1 MGAKRKNRPIPAAA
15 TWSAKATLATLAL
28 GLLGGVCGA
37 GLSVVVPDGGLL
49 AGGRSR
55 HHLATDTAAG
65 LREAASL
72 QDGGHP
78 DDNGIGALARML
90 LWLEHGAADDERA
103 GAERL
108 LKKATS
114 TGRKSP
120 EALYARALLV
130 DAGNRDAA
138 LDDDLKAAPE
148 SPWVQLARARRI
160 QEVGGRLSVVERAAL
175 SREPLPHANH
185 QWARVAAQ
193 AGDFSVARAALD
205 RLFRLA
211 PEHAGGAAT
220 AVVAGLLEETA
231 LIAAQRE
238 RRPDRGQA
246 DGPARPEH
254 LTSSPDEHRLLAL
267 LDNMRDPL
275 DGAQVALLATALA
288 FGHGAEAPARALPLI
303 TEGAAKSASV
313 ARAGLELAVCVGDV
327 VLADALLKAHHGVA
341 DLALVAQISRARYL
355 RSVAEADRRAATK
368 GAIGVDGSAITLP
381 LCVLQMTLDQPGV
394 PWRSLASSAFFPER
408 RYQRLLSELAGGGTT
423 EHLDER
429 LQAIEKLGL
438 VDRAIAGADF
448 ATAASLLKEAKD
460 KAGVDAD
467 VALTE
472 ASLKARQ
479 GDRAGVKLAVEAA
492 VAGAS
497 LDPAVLLAAAR
508 LSLDVDNL
516 AGVRKALLAFNRLG
530 LQASQAY
537 ALTAL
542 LEARSGDGGAAR
554 AALAEAR
561 RLGAGDEVLTLQAA
575 IVANRMVDVV
585 DARAAADALLKMEGT
600 STTSGGDVVAAWIA
614 EAAWRAG
621 DQARAEAALKAITSS
636 EAPIGEAHLFY
647 ANVLRFNPLR
657 RAEAMAA
664 ATAATKRIERGPLLD
679 EAKKLLLLLMTLKQE
694 R

>member
-1 MGAKRKNRPIPAAA
+1 MGAKRNNRPIPAAA
-15 TWSAKATLATLAL
+15 TWSVKATVATLAM

-37 GLSVVVPDGGLL
+37 GLSVIVPEGGLL
-49 AGGRSR
+49 AGGRAR

-72 QDGGHP
+72 QDGDTP
-78 DDNGIGALARML
+78 DDNGVGALARML
-90 LWLEHGAADDERA
+90 LWLEHGAADDNRA

-108 LKKATS
+108 LKKASS

-148 SPWVQLARARRI
+148 SPWVQLARARHI
-160 QEVGGRLSVVERAAL
+160 DDVGARLSVVERAAL
-175 SREPLPHANH
+175 WRNPLPHANH
-185 QWARVAAQ
+185 QWAKVAAQ

-220 AVVAGLLEETA
+220 AVVVGLVEQSA
-231 LIAAQRE
+231 LTAAQRE
-238 RRPDRGQA
+238 RRPEHKQA
-246 DGPARPEH
+246 DGPAQPDH
-254 LTSSPDEHRLLAL
+254 VTSAPDERRLLAL
-267 LDNMRDPL
+267 LDHARDPL
-275 DGAQVALLATALA
+275 DGAQLALLATALA
-288 FGHGAEAPARALPLI
+288 FGHGAEAPTGALHLI
-303 TEGAAKSASV
+303 TEGAANSVSV

-327 VLADALLKAHHGVA
+327 VLADAIMKAHHGVA

-355 RSVAEADRRAATK
+355 QSVAEGDRRAAIK

-381 LCVLQMTLDQPGV
+381 LCVLQMTLDQPGL
-394 PWRSLASSAFFPER
+394 PWRSLASPTFFPER
-408 RYQRLLSELAGGGTT
+408 RYQRLLADLAGGGTA

-479 GDRAGVKLAVEAA
+479 GDRAGVKLAVDAA

-516 AGVRKALLAFNRLG
+516 AGVRKALLAFDRLG
-530 LQASQAY
+530 MRAAQAY
-537 ALTAL
+537 SLTAL
-542 LEARSGDGGAAR
+542 LEARSGDVGAAR
-554 AALAEAR
+554 VALAEAR
-561 RLGAGDEVLTLQAA
+561 RLGAGDDVLTLQAA
-575 IVANRMVDVV
+575 ILANRMVDVV
-585 DARAAADALLKMEGT
+585 DARAAADALLKMEGSSNT
-600 STTSGGDVVAAWIA
+600 KGGDVVAAWIA
-614 EAAWRAG
+614 EAAWRVG
-621 DQARAEAALKAITSS
+621 DQARAETALKAITSS
-636 EAPIGEAHLFY
+636 EAPIGEANLFY
-647 ANVLRFNPLR
+647 ANVLRFNPQR
-657 RAEAMAA
+657 KAEAIAA
-664 ATAATKRIERGPLLD
+664 ATTAIKRIERGPLLD
-679 EAKKLLLLLMTLKQE
+679 EAKKVLLLLKQKQ
-694 R
+694 

>member
-1 MGAKRKNRPIPAAA
+1 MGAKRNNRPIPAAA
-15 TWSAKATLATLAL
+15 TWSVKATVATLAM

-37 GLSVVVPDGGLL
+37 GLSVIVPEGGLL
-49 AGGRSR
+49 AGGRAR

-72 QDGGHP
+72 QDGDTP
-78 DDNGIGALARML
+78 EDNGVGALARML
-90 LWLEHGAADDERA
+90 LWLEHGAADDNRA

-108 LKKATS
+108 LKKASS

-148 SPWVQLARARRI
+148 SPWVQLARARHI
-160 QEVGGRLSVVERAAL
+160 DDVGARLSVVERAAL
-175 SREPLPHANH
+175 WRNPLPHANH
-185 QWARVAAQ
+185 QWAKVAAQ

-220 AVVAGLLEETA
+220 AVVVGLVEKSA
-231 LIAAQRE
+231 LTAAQRE
-238 RRPDRGQA
+238 RRPEHKQA
-246 DGPARPEH
+246 DGPAKPDNV
-254 LTSSPDEHRLLAL
+254 TSEPDERRLLAL
-267 LDNMRDPL
+267 LDHMQDPL
-275 DGAQVALLATALA
+275 DGTQLALLATALA
-288 FGHGAEAPARALPLI
+288 FGHGAEAPTGALHHI
-303 TEGAAKSASV
+303 TEGAANSASV

-327 VLADALLKAHHGVA
+327 VLADAIMKAHHGVA

-355 RSVAEADRRAATK
+355 QSVAEGDRRAAIK

-381 LCVLQMTLDQPGV
+381 LCVLQMTLDQPGL
-394 PWRSLASSAFFPER
+394 PWRSLASPTFFPER
-408 RYQRLLSELAGGGTT
+408 RYQRLLADLAGGGTA

-479 GDRAGVKLAVEAA
+479 GDRAGVKLAVDAA

-516 AGVRKALLAFNRLG
+516 AGVRKALLAFDRLG
-530 LQASQAY
+530 MRAAQAY
-537 ALTAL
+537 SLTAL
-542 LEARSGDGGAAR
+542 LEARSGDVGAAR
-554 AALAEAR
+554 VALAEAR
-561 RLGAGDEVLTLQAA
+561 RLGAGDDVLTLQAA
-575 IVANRMVDVV
+575 ILANRMVDVV
-585 DARAAADALLKMEGT
+585 DARAAADALLKMEGSSNT
-600 STTSGGDVVAAWIA
+600 KGGDVVAAWIA
-614 EAAWRAG
+614 EAAWRVG
-621 DQARAEAALKAITSS
+621 DQARAETALKAITSS

-647 ANVLRFNPLR
+647 ANVLRFNPQR
-657 RAEAMAA
+657 KAEAIAA
-664 ATAATKRIERGPLLD
+664 ATTAIKRIERGPLLD
-679 EAKKLLLLLMTLKQE
+679 EAKKVLLLLKQKQ
-694 R
+694 

>member
-1 MGAKRKNRPIPAAA
+1 MGAKRKNRAIPAAA
-15 TWSAKATLATLAL
+15 TWSAKATVATLAM

-37 GLSVVVPDGGLL
+37 GLSVVVPEGGLL
-49 AGGRSR
+49 AGGRAR

-65 LREAASL
+65 LRKAASL
-72 QDGGHP
+72 QDGDTP
-78 DDNGIGALARML
+78 DDNGVGALARML
-90 LWLEHGAADDERA
+90 LWLEHGAADDNRA

-108 LKKATS
+108 LKKASS

-148 SPWVQLARARRI
+148 SPWVHLARARHI
-160 QEVGGRLSVVERAAL
+160 DDVGARLSVVERAAL
-175 SREPLPHANH
+175 WRNPLPHANH
-185 QWARVAAQ
+185 QWAKVAAQ

-220 AVVAGLLEETA
+220 AVVVGLVEKTA
-231 LIAAQRE
+231 LPAAQRE
-238 RRPDRGQA
+238 RRPELKQA
-246 DGPARPEH
+246 DGPAQPDH
-254 LTSSPDEHRLLAL
+254 VTSAPDERRLLAL
-267 LDNMRDPL
+267 LDHTRDPL
-275 DGAQVALLATALA
+275 DGAQLALLATALA
-288 FGHGAEAPARALPLI
+288 FGHGAEAPTGALHLI
-303 TEGAAKSASV
+303 TEGAANSVSV

-327 VLADALLKAHHGVA
+327 VLADAIMKAHHGVA

-355 RSVAEADRRAATK
+355 QSVAEGDRRAAIK

-381 LCVLQMTLDQPGV
+381 LCVLQMTLDQPGL
-394 PWRSLASSAFFPER
+394 PWRSVASSTFFPER
-408 RYQRLLSELAGGGTT
+408 RYQRLLTELAGGGTA

-448 ATAASLLKEAKD
+448 ATAASLLKEAKA

-479 GDRAGVKLAVEAA
+479 GDRAGVKLAVDAA

-516 AGVRKALLAFNRLG
+516 AGVRKALLAFDRLG
-530 LQASQAY
+530 LRAAQAY
-537 ALTAL
+537 SLTAL
-542 LEARSGDGGAAR
+542 LEARSGDVGAAR
-554 AALAEAR
+554 VALAEAR
-561 RLGAGDEVLTLQAA
+561 RLGAGDDVLTLQAA
-575 IVANRMVDVV
+575 ILANRMVDVV

-600 STTSGGDVVAAWIA
+600 SMTNGGDVVAAWIA

-621 DQARAEAALKAITSS
+621 DQARAEAALKAITTS
-636 EAPIGEAHLFY
+636 EAPIGEANLFY
-647 ANVLRFNPLR
+647 ANVLRFNPQR
-657 RAEAMAA
+657 KAEAIAA
-664 ATAATKRIERGPLLD
+664 ATTAIKRIERGPLLD
-679 EAKKLLLLLMTLKQE
+679 EAKKLLLLLKQKQ
-694 R
+694 